1 MSSLYNPYLPVPG
14 EAGRGAPAPNDK
26 AFKWIMA
33 VVAIG
38 ILAALI
44 AFGVLQ
50 MTRNSPAAA
59 APVKPPAEPTRAA
72 RMAVEQH
79 AMRMAAAEDAARRQ
93 QQLALHQQ
101 QQLAQQQLA
110 QQQHAHKL
118 AQQQKHQQ
126 HAASQAMYRA
136 MREAE
141 ELKRRQAAAAAA
153 AEAAPRVRYELGARP
168 LAAKPEDA
176 FELPAM
182 QLSTPDK
189 LENTVDADGLGFIT
203 ASTGG
208 TLPGAMMG
216 TGASS
221 TSATAFDDS
230 AYEQDST
237 RMTPDASSDGAG
249 IDAFMPKTDTADA
262 SGRDPQT
269 NLPVFTTSKLK
280 RSNVLG
286 GHGAQSFLRPVQD
299 PLAGY
304 KRLGKVMRTT
314 SDPRDLISGL
324 DKRRA
329 QYNKARVESGT
340 EDPVLFM
347 GSDWQMF

>member
-50 MTRNSPAAA
+50 RTRNSP

-93 QQLALHQQ
+93 QQLAMH
-101 QQLAQQQLA
+101 A

-141 ELKRRQAAAAAA
+141 ELKRRQAA
-153 AEAAPRVRYELGARP
+153 AAPRVRYELGARP

-314 SDPRDLISGL
+314 SDPRDLIAGL

>member
-1 MSSLYNPYLPVPG
+1 MSSLYNPYLPQMG
-14 EAGRGAPAPNDK
+14 ETGQAAPRNDNVFK
-26 AFKWIMA
+26 AIMA
-33 VVAIG
+33 VVALG
-38 ILAALI
+38 ILASII
-44 AFGVLQ
+44 AVIVLQ
-50 MTRNSPAAA
+50 LKSA
-59 APVKPPAEPTRAA
+59 APTPSAPAPAPAPAPQAA
-72 RMAVEQH
+72 RMAMEQH
-79 AMRMAAAEDAARRQ
+79 AMRMAAAEDATRRQ
-93 QQLALHQQ
+93 QQLQLQHQQLKHQQ
-101 QQLAQQQLA
+101 QQ
-110 QQQHAHKL
+110 QHMAK
-118 AQQQKHQQ
+118 
-126 HAASQAMYRA
+126 QAMYRA

-141 ELKRRQAAAAAA
+141 ELNRRRAA
-153 AEAAPRVRYELGARP
+153 AAPRVRYELGARP

-176 FELPAM
+176 FELPSM
-182 QLSTPDK
+182 QLSTPEQ
-189 LENTVDADGLGFIT
+189 LENTVDSDGLGFIT

-221 TSATAFDDS
+221 TSATAFEDS

-237 RMTPDASSDGAG
+237 RMTPDAASEGTG
-249 IDAFMPKTDTADA
+249 IDAFMPKTDAVDA

>member
-93 QQLALHQQ
+93 QQLAMQQ
-101 QQLAQQQLA
+101 HA

-141 ELKRRQAAAAAA
+141 ELKRRQAAA

>member
-93 QQLALHQQ
+93 QQLAMH
-101 QQLAQQQLA
+101 AQQQ
-110 QQQHAHKL
+110 L

-141 ELKRRQAAAAAA
+141 ELKRRQAA

>member
-1 MSSLYNPYLPVPG
+1 MSSLYNPNLPPMGQWG
-14 EAGRGAPAPNDK
+14 EASRGAATPTNK
-26 AFKWIMA
+26 VA
-33 VVAIG
+33 VV
-38 ILAALI
+38 LI
-44 AFGVLQ
+44 AFLGILILVAVITFGVLHLKQ
-50 MTRNSPAAA
+50 TPPAPPTSTGGAAA
-59 APVKPPAEPTRAA
+59 AH
-72 RMAVEQH
+72 RMALEQH
-79 AMRMAAAEDAARRQ
+79 AMRMAADRDATARQ
-93 QQLALHQQ
+93 QQHMAQQ
-101 QQLAQQQLA
+101 QQQQQ
-110 QQQHAHKL
+110 QQQHMAQL
-118 AQQQKHQQ
+118 QQQKQQ
-126 HAASQAMYRA
+126 HMAQQAMYRA

-141 ELKRRQAAAAAA
+141 ERKRRA
-153 AEAAPRVRYELGARP
+153 RYELGARP
-168 LAAKPEDA
+168 LTAKPEDA
-176 FELPAM
+176 YELPAM
-182 QLSTPDK
+182 QLSTPDVV
-189 LENTVDADGLGFIT
+189 ENTVDADGLGFIT

-237 RMTPDASSDGAG
+237 RMTPDAPSDGAG
-249 IDAFMPKTDTADA
+249 IDGFMPKTDAADA

-286 GHGAQSFLRPVQD
+286 GHGPQSFLRPVQD

-304 KRLGKVMRTT
+304 KRLGKVMRIT

>member
-1 MSSLYNPYLPVPG
+1 MSDLYNPTLPRMGQWGEAAGGGDRPVPVFVT
-14 EAGRGAPAPNDK
+14 NSK
-26 AFKWIMA
+26 AFKVLIA
-33 VVAIG
+33 FLVIV

-44 AFGVLQ
+44 TFGVMQLKKN
-50 MTRNSPAAA
+50 TAPATPPAAA
-59 APVKPPAEPTRAA
+59 AQ
-72 RMAVEQH
+72 RMAAEQH
-79 AMRMAAAEDAARRQ
+79 AMRMAADRDAAVRQ
-93 QQLALHQQ
+93 QHQL
-101 QQLAQQQLA
+101 
-110 QQQHAHKL
+110 QQQHQHQL
-118 AQQQKHQQ
+118 QHQHHQLQQQHM
-126 HAASQAMYRA
+126 ASQAMYRA

-141 ELKRRQAAAAAA
+141 EEKQQRRH
-153 AEAAPRVRYELGARP
+153 VRYELGARP

-176 FELPAM
+176 FELPSM
-182 QLSTPDK
+182 QLSTPDT

-203 ASTGG
+203 SSTGG

-216 TGASS
+216 TGSSS

-237 RMTPDASSDGAG
+237 RMTPDAPSEGTG
-249 IDAFMPKTDTADA
+249 IAAFMPKTDAADA

-304 KRLGKVMRTT
+304 KRLGKVMRMT

>member
-1 MSSLYNPYLPVPG
+1 
-14 EAGRGAPAPNDK
+14 
-26 AFKWIMA
+26 
-33 VVAIG
+33 
-38 ILAALI
+38 
-44 AFGVLQ
+44 
-50 MTRNSPAAA
+50 
-59 APVKPPAEPTRAA
+59 
-72 RMAVEQH
+72 
-79 AMRMAAAEDAARRQ
+79 MRMAAAEDATRRQ
-93 QQLALHQQ
+93 QQLQLQHQQLKHQQ
-101 QQLAQQQLA
+101 QQ
-110 QQQHAHKL
+110 QQHMAK
-118 AQQQKHQQ
+118 
-126 HAASQAMYRA
+126 QAMYRA

-141 ELKRRQAAAAAA
+141 ELNRRRAA
-153 AEAAPRVRYELGARP
+153 AAPRVRYELGARP

-176 FELPAM
+176 FELPSM
-182 QLSTPDK
+182 QLSTPEQ
-189 LENTVDADGLGFIT
+189 LENTVDSDGLGFIT

-221 TSATAFDDS
+221 TSATAFEDS

-237 RMTPDASSDGAG
+237 RMTPDAASEGTG
-249 IDAFMPKTDTADA
+249 IDAFMPKTDAVDA